1 MHFSEIA
8 SEALEWIDDNVSD
21 GEDFAVFTI
30 LCFIA
35 TAAAVGL
42 IALTIYFPL
51 VGFGIITA
59 LVTPLILVILAK
71 HRDQI
76 FKRKD
81 D

>member
-1 MHFSEIA
+1 MHFSEIV
-8 SEALEWIDDNVSD
+8 SEALEWIDYNVSD
-21 GEDFAVFTI
+21 IEDFAMFTI
-30 LCFIA
+30 LCLVAITA
-35 TAAAVGL
+35 TVGL

-51 VGFGIITA
+51 VGFGIIAA
-59 LVTPLILVILAK
+59 LMTPLILVILAK

>member
-1 MHFSEIA
+1 MHFSEIV
-8 SEALEWIDDNVSD
+8 SEALEWIDDNVLD
-21 GEDFAVFTI
+21 GEDFALFTI
-30 LCFIA
+30 FCFIA
-35 TAAAVGL
+35 TAAVSL

-51 VGFGIITA
+51 VGFGIITS

>member
-8 SEALEWIDDNVSD
+8 SEALEWIDYNVTD
-21 GEDFAVFTI
+21 VEDFAMFTI
-30 LCFIA
+30 LFLVVITA
-35 TAAAVGL
+35 TVGL
-42 IALTIYFPL
+42 IALTICFPL

-59 LVTPLILVILAK
+59 LMTPLILVILAK

>member
-8 SEALEWIDDNVSD
+8 SEALEWIDDDVSD
-21 GEDFAVFTI
+21 GKDFVLFTI

-35 TAAAVGL
+35 IAAAVGL
-42 IALTIYFPL
+42 ITLTIYFPL